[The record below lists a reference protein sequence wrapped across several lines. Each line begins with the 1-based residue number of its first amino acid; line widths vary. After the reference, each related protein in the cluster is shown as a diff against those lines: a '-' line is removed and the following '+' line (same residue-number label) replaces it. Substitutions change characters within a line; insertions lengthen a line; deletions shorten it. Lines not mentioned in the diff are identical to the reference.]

1 MVLFSN
7 PLPLD
12 LSIRVILSLQCSIKK
27 IKFYIV
33 SCFNLN
39 LVHSVFSDF
48 FEPFCL
54 VDLLTE
60 STGS

>member
-1 MVLFSN
+1 MFN
-7 PLPLD
+7 
-12 LSIRVILSLQCSIKK
+12 KK

-39 LVHSVFSDF
+39 LVHSVFSDV

-54 VDLLTE
+54 VDLLAE